1 MLPPHIEIV
10 AKSLMPCVSVGTTG
24 VGCGLAPGGA
34 MTVSGGAQAPKLIA
48 RSVTKMI
55 LGKGPFIIFLIF
67 ASIPLI
73 NLVTRLLYH
82 YV

>member
-1 MLPPHIEIV
+1 
-10 AKSLMPCVSVGTTG
+10 
-24 VGCGLAPGGA
+24 